1 MADVGII
8 KFQLANTQFGI
19 FTDHILEIV
28 RLEKFRVIPRPLP
41 YVVGVM
47 ELRNYIV
54 TIADLRKR
62 LGLTPLPLHPGTT
75 MIVGKYSTGMI
86 GVLVE
91 SISHFRQVSEK
102 DILPPFAIAGF
113 PADLLH
119 GVVAEEDEILLIPD
133 LERLFSSYMRVQL
146 LPISLSEKIA
156 FHYRDV
162 PGGMT
167 RTLETVLAL
176 QRHLDEGMIRK
187 MSHAMSLPPVQTHK
201 ISSYYADFHP
211 QTLKEGSG
219 GEAGSYLY
227 QDARAGDESYVSLSK
242 RASSQRSRHSDEQ
255 RALKSRESSSETAAV
270 RITRERSL
278 AEILE
283 ATLHRDADS
292 GLMKDGTH
300 AVSAEELLS
309 QREVGRLAAAALRVA
324 PVRLRKYLT
333 YYRQSAASAPLQ
345 PEELHEKTPPE
356 TDREAELFARLQ
368 GDARSRLPLE
378 EVLQRLHDHHDVLT
392 RRHLSWLSEQYH
404 ISLLNLA
411 RRLGY
416 YRHIG
421 LDMREAAAPASGAEA
436 TRLPQQARPSEHAPD
451 AERSAVTQPFSPMT
465 LPEWMREVIN
475 TESRASAAFRTIA
488 ARLRMPTCRLHKL
501 HTYYQ
506 SKEPTTLER

>member
-8 KFQLANTQFGI
+8 KFQLANTQFGM

-47 ELRNYIV
+47 ELRDYIV

-201 ISSYYADFHP
+201 ISSYYADFQP
-211 QTLKEGSG
+211 QTLKEGG
-219 GEAGSYLY
+219 GGDAGSFLY

-255 RALKSRESSSETAAV
+255 RASKSREASETTAV
-270 RITRERSL
+270 RVTRERSL
-278 AEILE
+278 SEILE
-283 ATLHRDADS
+283 ATLHCDADS
-292 GLMKDGTH
+292 GLMKEGGQ
-300 AVSAEELLS
+300 AVSAEELVS

-324 PVRLRKYLT
+324 PVRLRKYMT
-333 YYRQSAASAPLQ
+333 YYRQSVASVPPQAA
-345 PEELHEKTPPE
+345 ELRETPPE
-356 TDREAELFARLQ
+356 TDQEAELLARLQ

-378 EVLQRLHDHHDVLT
+378 AVLQRLHDHHDVLT
-392 RRHLSWLSEQYH
+392 RRHISWLSEQYH
-404 ISLLNLA
+404 LSLMNLA

-416 YRHIG
+416 YRNIG
-421 LDMREAAAPASGAEA
+421 IDMREDAP
-436 TRLPQQARPSEHAPD
+436 APD
-451 AERSAVTQPFSPMT
+451 AEETRLPEHDARPPEHASDAEHSAITQPFSPMA
-465 LPEWMREVIN
+465 LPEWMREAIK
-475 TESRASAAFRTIA
+475 TESKESAAFRAIA

-506 SKEPTTLER
+506 SKEPTT